1 MVFLGCKGNV
11 VGGRDLRL
19 RQPSACHLSGPRRA
33 GQGPPLHAEP
43 KPAAIAP
50 SPKPYTP
57 VCRRMGWGD
66 AGMKRRVLLREPI
79 GVALETLR
87 AHQMRSFLVLLGIIL
102 SVSTLIVVVSL
113 ISGVNRYIAER
124 VANLGSN
131 VFLLTRFPIITDVEE
146 FVKANR
152 RNKKVTWDDY
162 AALSET
168 MKLPLRLGVE
178 QRTSAKVRVGSQ
190 SLEDCNIRGVTA
202 NMGEIDPVQPKD
214 GRYSSD
220 GDDQSRAMVTMTGR
234 DVAEKLFPNVDAI
247 GQQVL
252 IDGRPFQVVGIA
264 KPIGSVLGQSQDNFA
279 YIPIQ
284 TYFKMYGSYEGIWVN
299 IQARGAEWMDRTQD
313 EARALMRARRHLS
326 PNEKDNFGIFDS
338 ATLMDLWKN
347 LTGVIATAMIGVVS
361 VFLVI
366 GGVVIMN
373 VMLATVTERTREI
386 GIRKALGARHRD
398 ILLQFLIE
406 AAFMAAVGGAIGV
419 GVAYGIAGLTTAT
432 TSVPM
437 NVPIVA
443 VLLAEVISA
452 SVGVFFGVYPARR
465 AASLQPIEALRQE
478 L

>member
-1 MVFLGCKGNV
+1 M
-11 VGGRDLRL
+11 
-19 RQPSACHLSGPRRA
+19 
-33 GQGPPLHAEP
+33 
-43 KPAAIAP
+43 
-50 SPKPYTP
+50 
-57 VCRRMGWGD
+57 
-66 AGMKRRVLLREPI
+66 LLREPI
-79 GVALETLR
+79 SVALETMR
-87 AHQMRSFLVLLGIIL
+87 AHKLRSFLMLLGIIL
-102 SVSTLIVVVSL
+102 SVSTLIVVIAL
-113 ISGVNRYIAER
+113 ISGVNRYIADR

-146 FVKANR
+146 YVKANR

-162 AALSET
+162 EALRANMQLAE
-168 MKLPLRLGVE
+168 RVGVE
-178 QRTSAKVRVGSQ
+178 LRALGKVRAGSQ
-190 SLEDCNIRGVTA
+190 TLEDCSIRGVTA
-202 NMGEIDPVQPKD
+202 NMVDIDIVTPTD
-214 GRYSSD
+214 GRYVTE
-220 GDDQSRAMVTMTGR
+220 GDDQSRALTTMIGQ
-234 DVAEKLFPNVDAI
+234 DVASKLFPNVDAI
-247 GQQVL
+247 GREIL

-284 TYFKMYGSYEGIWVN
+284 TYFKIYGTQETIWVN
-299 IQARGAEWMDRTQD
+299 IQARGAEWMERTQD

-326 PNEKDNFGIFDS
+326 PNETDNFGIFDS

-386 GIRKALGARHRD
+386 GIRKALGARPSD
-398 ILLQFLIE
+398 ILLQFLVE
-406 AAFMAAVGGAIGV
+406 AAVMAAAGGAIGV
-419 GVAYGIAGLTTAT
+419 MAAYAISGLTRAL

-437 NVPIVA
+437 SVPFTA
-443 VLLAEVISA
+443 VVIAEMISA
-452 SVGVFFGVYPARR
+452 AVGIFFGVYPARK